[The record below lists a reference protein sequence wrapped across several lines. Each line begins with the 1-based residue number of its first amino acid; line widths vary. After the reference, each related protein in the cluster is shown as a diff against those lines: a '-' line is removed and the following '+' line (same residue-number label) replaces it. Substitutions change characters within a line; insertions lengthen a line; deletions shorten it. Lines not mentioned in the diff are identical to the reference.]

1 MQSNNFCDSDAP
13 QVSNREMEISYGRI
27 EALLNRCNNAKRKLL
42 LAVISA
48 FEMGNLGEG

>member
-1 MQSNNFCDSDAP
+1 
-13 QVSNREMEISYGRI
+13 MEEAELSRGPLHQ
-27 EALLNRCNNAKRKLL
+27 EALLNRCNNAMRKLL